1 MPVPARA
8 RHPLPTRD
16 LPPRP
21 GVTLRPGGADI
32 AVYAG
37 HADGV
42 DLCLFEPGD
51 ERGESERRIPLTE
64 RAHGWWW
71 SFIEGLEAGQRYG
84 LRARGLWAPEEGL
97 RYNEH
102 KLLLDPYARAIEG
115 EVRLGP
121 ESYAHKVRRSDWRG
135 DGEIPSELDSVA
147 HMPRAVVLGN
157 GFDWGGVRPPD
168 TSLADSV
175 IYEVHVKNFTKR
187 HPGIPEELRGTYAGL
202 AHPAAI
208 EHLHRLGV
216 TAVELL
222 PVHSFTHEPH
232 VVQRGLTNH
241 WGYNTLGFFAPHSAY
256 ASTRDAMGTLDEFK
270 GMVKLLHEAGIEV
283 ILDVVYNHTA
293 EGEETGP
300 TFSWRGLDHRAYYR
314 LDDRG
319 GQVDFTGCGNSLNLR
334 HPIVAQLVLDSM
346 RYWVQECHID
356 GFRFDLAVT
365 LGRGR
370 TSEYDPDHPFLVAVR
385 TDPVLS
391 RVKLV
396 AEPWDVGP
404 GGWRTGQFPP
414 PFLEWNDKFR
424 DATRAF
430 WLSDV
435 RAARHGH
442 SGHGVRDLATRLAGS
457 QDLFHARD
465 RGPLAGVNFFTAHD
479 GFTLADLTAYNR
491 KHNGSN
497 GEGNRDGSDDNRSY
511 NHGHEGWAD
520 ASESTLRER
529 RRSMRNLMA
538 TLLLANGVP
547 MLNGGDEMGRTQW
560 GNNNPYCLDIE
571 EMWFDW
577 ELEPW
582 RANLLDTT
590 RFLTALRRRHPVLRQ
605 RTFHTGH
612 AVSPDGS
619 LDVAWFGTDGCGLDT
634 AAWESA
640 GTHTL
645 QMLLDGAWLDTDSL
659 LVILHGGGDDTVVTL
674 PHAPGLLSYRLL
686 WDSAWEHPSEGA
698 GSPQTQGPPLLPGD
712 HVALESASLRIYR
725 AQDPT

>member
-1 MPVPARA
+1 M
-8 RHPLPTRD
+8 
-16 LPPRP
+16 
-21 GVTLRPGGADI
+21 TLRAGGADI

-42 DLCLFEPGD
+42 ELCLFEPGD
-51 ERGESERRIPLTE
+51 GRGESERRIPLTE

-71 SFIEGLEAGQRYG
+71 SFVEGVQPGQRYG
-84 LRARGLWAPEEGL
+84 LRASGRWAPEEGL
-97 RYNEH
+97 RYNQH

-115 EVRLGP
+115 DVVLGP

-135 DGEIPSELDSVA
+135 DGEIASELDSVA
-147 HMPRAVVLGN
+147 NMPRGVVLGN
-157 GFDWGGVRPPD
+157 GFDWGGVEPPD
-168 TSLADSV
+168 TSLADSL

-202 AHPAAI
+202 AHPVAI

-222 PVHSFTHEPH
+222 PMHAFTHEPH

-256 ASTRDAMGTLDEFK
+256 ASTRDAMAALDEFR
-270 GMVKLLHEAGIEV
+270 GMVKLLHEAGLEV

-293 EGEETGP
+293 EGEATGP
-300 TFSWRGLDHRAYYR
+300 TYSWRGLDNKAYYR

-334 HPIVAQLVLDSM
+334 HPIVAQMVLDSL
-346 RYWVQECHID
+346 RYWAQECHVD

-370 TSEYDPDHPFLVAVR
+370 TSEYDPDHPFLVALR

-391 RVKLV
+391 RVKLI

-414 PFLEWNDKFR
+414 PFVEWNDRFR

-430 WLSDV
+430 WLSDI

-442 SGHGVRDLATRLAGS
+442 TGHGVRDLATKLAGS

-465 RGPLAGVNFFTAHD
+465 RGPLASVNFFTAHD

-491 KHNGSN
+491 KHNGAN
-497 GEGNRDGSDDNRSY
+497 GEGNRDGTDDNRSY
-511 NHGHEGWAD
+511 NHGREGWAD
-520 ASESTLRER
+520 ASESTLLER
-529 RRSMRNLMA
+529 RRSMRNLLA

-577 ELEPW
+577 DLEPW

-605 RTFHTGH
+605 RTFHTGQPV
-612 AVSPDGS
+612 ATDGS

-645 QMLLDGAWLDTDSL
+645 QMLLAGAWLDTDSL
-659 LVILHGGGDDTVVTL
+659 LVILHGGGHDTVVTL
-674 PHAPGLLSYRLL
+674 PDAPGLLGYRLL
-686 WDSAWEHPSEGA
+686 WDSAWEHPSDGTDAPE
-698 GSPQTQGPPLLPGD
+698 TQGPPLLPGAR
-712 HVALESASLRIYR
+712 VAMEAASLRIYR